1 MTELGRSYP
10 AAHWEAAK
18 WTAVLAM
25 TLNHATWHAGSPWAE
40 WGVLV
45 GRLSLP
51 VFSLLV
57 VFRMEEFTRARAER
71 YLGGLLV
78 SGLLAQPVYAR
89 LFYGGYLWHLNA
101 MFTLACGVGLVVLTA
116 EMGVWLA
123 VLAAGAL
130 VAYGATSLEGG
141 AWMPIAMW
149 ASWLWMRSRPGSAA
163 MPLAGMALAAFF
175 MNGGNWMDWTKPS
188 LLPLAAGLGTVVVFG
203 VAPGFSHR
211 LPRLPRW
218 VFYAYYPFHLAV
230 IWGVERLA

>member
-1 MTELGRSYP
+1 MRGLGRPYP

-25 TLNHATWHAGSPWAE
+25 TLNHATWHIGSPWTE
-40 WGVLV
+40 WGALV

-57 VFRMEEFTRARAER
+57 VFRMGEFTRARAER
-71 YLGGLLV
+71 YLGGLLL
-78 SGLLAQPVYAR
+78 SGLLAQPVYAQ

-116 EMGVWLA
+116 EMVVWLA
-123 VLAAGAL
+123 VLVAGAL
-130 VAYGATSLEGG
+130 VGYGAASLEGG

-149 ASWLWMRSRPGSAA
+149 ASWLWMRSRPGSGAV
-163 MPLAGMALAAFF
+163 PLAGVALAAFF
-175 MNGGNWMDWTKPS
+175 MNGGGWVMPS
-188 LLPLAAGLGTVVVFG
+188 WLSLAAVLGTVVVFG
-203 VAPGFSHR
+203 VAPGFSHW

-218 VFYAYYPFHLAV
+218 VFYAYYPFHLVV